1 MHSNLCKHAL
11 FCASLLLLA
20 TTAAAKPKFVTY
32 EKFGAKGDGKTDDL
46 EAIIAAHEW
55 ANEKGLPVKAKAGK
69 TYYIGGAAKTAIIKT
84 DTDFTGAKFI
94 IDDRQMEN
102 IKTSVFKVQSYQE
115 SYVLKGV
122 KSLHR
127 GDTSI
132 GKKLSGPALLFVENS
147 HKKVYI
153 REGLNQN
160 NGAPQ
165 REVVVVDADG
175 NINPRTPVVFNFDE
189 ITKITAFPIDEK
201 ILTIKGGEFTTI
213 ANQAESKYNYH
224 AHNIEIDRS
233 NTRVEGLTHLVTG
246 EGDHGAPYSAF
257 LAIKQSYNVV
267 IKDCLMTG
275 RKIYGTIGSAKKPVN
290 MGSYDL
296 SAYCSASC
304 LWENCRQT
312 NSIDD
317 RRYWGTHTSN
327 YCKDLNM
334 RGCVLSRFD
343 AHMGVTDVTLTD
355 CTFGHQGVRMVGF
368 GTIRF
373 ENVETHFPLMMSLRA
388 DYGSSWEG
396 DIIIRNCKMICR
408 STDKGVQLVGGSN
421 HGHHDF
427 GYTCYLP
434 SNITVDGLEI
444 DDSAIKDKGYKG
456 PAVFGTFN
464 RKADEKGLLPYPAQ
478 GHVSLKGVTVK
489 SGKPMRLSYNPK
501 LFKGYEV
508 EGL

>member
-1 MHSNLCKHAL
+1 MISPLCKHAL
-11 FCASLLLLA
+11 LCASLLLA
-20 TTAAAKPKFVTY
+20 AATAAARPKSVSY

-46 EAIIAAHEW
+46 EAIIAAHEY
-55 ANEKGLPVKAKAGK
+55 ANEKGLPVKAKAGR

-102 IKTSVFKVQSYQE
+102 IKTSLFKVESYQE
-115 SYVLKGV
+115 SYDLKGV

-127 GDTSI
+127 GQSSI

-147 HKKVYI
+147 KKKVYI

-165 REVVVVDADG
+165 REVFVVDAEG
-175 NINPRTPVVFNFDE
+175 NIDPRTPVVFNFE
-189 ITKITAFPIDEK
+189 QITKITAYPIDEK
-201 ILTIKGGEFTTI
+201 TLTIKGGEFTTI

-224 AHNIEIDRS
+224 AHNIAINRS

-257 LAIKQSYNVV
+257 LAISHSYNVV
-267 IKDCLMTG
+267 ISNCLMTG
-275 RKIYGTIGSAKKPVN
+275 RKIYKTIGSAGKPVN

-296 SAYCSASC
+296 TAHSSACC

-317 RRYWGTHTSN
+317 RKYWGTHSSN
-327 YCKDLNM
+327 YCKDLRM
-334 RGCVLSRFD
+334 DGCVLSRFD
-343 AHMGVTDVTLTD
+343 AHMGVTGVTLTN

-373 ENVETHFPLMMSLRA
+373 ENVETHYPLMMSLRS

-396 DIIIRNCKMICR
+396 DIIIKNCKLIAP
-408 STDKGVQLVGGSN
+408 KGSKGIQLVGGSN

-434 SNITVDGLEI
+434 SNITVEGLEI
-444 DDSAIKDKGYKG
+444 DDSGISDKGYKG
-456 PAVFGTFN
+456 PAVFGNFN
-464 RKADEKGLLPYPAQ
+464 RNAEEEGLLPYPAS
-478 GHVSLKGVTVK
+478 GRVVLRDVNVK
-489 SGKPMRLSYNPK
+489 SGKKMRLSYNKP
-501 LFKGYEV
+501 LFKDYEV